1 MDEESE
7 QDVFIGQIIFNKYKL
22 LKKIGEGTF
31 GSIYEAQSIDNNKL
45 YAIKLEDMRH
55 GQYMLENESFI
66 LSNLN
71 IPLIPKFK
79 CYGYIGTF
87 IVLVMELL
95 GKSLDIILT
104 EKTLTKLSLRCVCNI
119 AYQIISIL
127 EILHNCNI
135 IHLDIKPGNIAIGKG
150 EKSKYIYLLD
160 FGLSIEYNNNN
171 NKNIESQK
179 KLNFEQ
185 NNKEFIGNAR
195 YSSINALEGGPLS
208 KRDDLESL
216 GYLIVYLALGE
227 LPWQGY
233 ISYDNRD
240 KYYKIKEIKKKTTPK
255 QLCKDLP
262 LEFEEYINYT
272 KNLKYEE
279 IPNYQYLKNLFINV
293 LKNLKFKFDY
303 YYDWEIKDNEEKKNK
318 EKEYKNYLKDNFPY
332 YNNPNI
338 GNKIKELIEERKKNE
353 GCIFNSDKFIEVDD
367 IIPSNKSKIRKKNS
381 QDTSCCI
388 IY

>member
-7 QDVFIGQIIFNKYKL
+7 QDDFIGQIIFNKYKL

-45 YAIKLEDMRH
+45 YAIKLEDMKH

-179 KLNFEQ
+179 IEQ

-195 YSSINALEGGPLS
+195 YSSINALEGGALS

-262 LEFEEYINYT
+262 GEFEEYINYT
-272 KNLKYEE
+272 RNLKYEE

-332 YNNPNI
+332 YNNLNI

-353 GCIFNSDKFIEVDD
+353 RCIFNSDKFIEVDD
-367 IIPSNKSKIRKKNS
+367 IIPSNKSKIRKKNN

>member
-7 QDVFIGQIIFNKYKL
+7 QDEFIGQIIFNKYKL

-45 YAIKLEDMRH
+45 YAIKLEDMKH

-171 NKNIESQK
+171 NNHKNIESQK
-179 KLNFEQ
+179 IEQ

-195 YSSINALEGGPLS
+195 YSSINALEGGALS

-262 LEFEEYINYT
+262 GEFEEYINYT
-272 KNLKYEE
+272 RNLKYEE

-332 YNNPNI
+332 YNNLNI

-353 GCIFNSDKFIEVDD
+353 RCIFNSDKFIEVDD
-367 IIPSNKSKIRKKNS
+367 IIPSNKSKIRKKNN

>member
-7 QDVFIGQIIFNKYKL
+7 QDDFIGQIIFNKYKL

-45 YAIKLEDMRH
+45 YAIKLEDMKH

-171 NKNIESQK
+171 HKNIESQK
-179 KLNFEQ
+179 IEQ

-195 YSSINALEGGPLS
+195 YSSINALEGGALS

-262 LEFEEYINYT
+262 GEFEEYINYT
-272 KNLKYEE
+272 RNLKYEE

-332 YNNPNI
+332 YNNLNI

-353 GCIFNSDKFIEVDD
+353 RSIFNSDKFIEVDD
-367 IIPSNKSKIRKKNS
+367 IIPSNKSKIRKKNN